1 MGALRP
7 LHGGE
12 TCVRHG
18 HVFLCGTLRDS
29 SHAHLTKDLPRAV
42 ESSRRNQRF
51 ASMRMIPA
59 AVRSGEEI
67 PSSDI
72 SDAVSRAASLRSESD
87 MLRRRASAVR
97 EDVIRDQYLALAERF
112 SMLAASLEMQA
123 MAELIR

>member
-1 MGALRP
+1 
-7 LHGGE
+7 
-12 TCVRHG
+12 
-18 HVFLCGTLRDS
+18 
-29 SHAHLTKDLPRAV
+29 
-42 ESSRRNQRF
+42 
-51 ASMRMIPA
+51 MRMIPA